1 MKASRLITFVVTVL
15 ITFGIIIWSSPGII
29 NDVRLGLDLQ
39 GGFEIL
45 YEAEPVEEGQ
55 ELSVDVL
62 RQAAKNLE
70 ERANIGGVE
79 EPQVLP
85 ELPNR
90 IRVRLAGVEDQD
102 EVRNRLKEP
111 AVLTFR
117 STHGCEEAD
126 EMFCNVELDGNDF
139 VENGASVQ
147 YEQGTNTPIVELKL
161 KDADKFEEIT
171 RRLSQYYYTEPDKSI
186 LAIYLDDQQISIPTV
201 EQPISGG
208 IATITGQFT
217 YQEADEL
224 AKTINLGAMPVKL
237 TEKYTQSVGATLGK
251 MSLEQTVKA
260 GVIGSILVF
269 LFMIGYYRL
278 PGIISCITLVSYIW
292 LLLLVFNLMN
302 ATLTLPGI
310 AAFVLGIGMAVDAN
324 IITYERI
331 KEEML
336 AGKSILSAV
345 RAGSRNS
352 FRTIMDANI
361 TTIIAGVALYFLGT
375 GGIQGFAI
383 TLIFSIIV
391 SIITNVFFARFLLST
406 LVRSQIVKKPAYF
419 GVKESE
425 IREL

>member
-1 MKASRLITFVVTVL
+1 MKASRLITFLATIIVT
-15 ITFGIIIWSSPGII
+15 FAIIAWSSPDII
-29 NDVRLGLDLQ
+29 KDVRLGLDLQ

-45 YEAEPVEEGQ
+45 YEAEPINEGS
-55 ELSVDVL
+55 ELTTDVL

-70 ERANIGGVE
+70 ERANFGGVE

-90 IRVRLAGVEDQD
+90 IRVRLAGVENQE
-102 EVRNRLKEP
+102 EVRQRLQKP

-117 STHGCEEAD
+117 STYGCEDTE
-126 EMFCNVELDGNDF
+126 EPFCNVELDGNDF
-139 VENGASVQ
+139 VENGASVE
-147 YEQGTNTPIVELKL
+147 YEQTTNTPMVAIKL

-171 RRLSQYYYTEPDKSI
+171 RRLSQYYPSDDSI
-186 LAIYLDDQQISIPTV
+186 LAIYLDDEQLSIPTV
-201 EQPISGG
+201 RTQISGG
-208 IATITGQFT
+208 VATITGQFT
-217 YQEADEL
+217 YQEADYL

-237 TEKYTQSVGATLGK
+237 TEKYTQSVGATLGH
-251 MSLEQTVKA
+251 MSLEKTVKA
-260 GVIGSILVF
+260 GAIGTILVL

-278 PGIISCITLVSYIW
+278 PGIISSITLISYIW

-331 KEEML
+331 KEEMR
-336 AGKSILSAV
+336 AGKSILSSL
-345 RAGSRNS
+345 RSGSRNS
-352 FRTIMDANI
+352 LRTIMDANI
-361 TTIIAGVALYFLGT
+361 TTIIAGAALYFLGT
-375 GGIQGFAI
+375 GGVQGFAI
-383 TLIFSIIV
+383 TLIFSIII
-391 SIITNVFFARFLLST
+391 SIITNVLFARFLLHT
-406 LVRSQIVKKPAYF
+406 LVRSQIIKKPAYF